1 MWDDTDD
8 SGATPVAQPGSYSVY
23 QPQLEQAAPGITK
36 VINQQSQPGES
47 WIDTAQRAL
56 TMLVMTNSQRQLMQI
71 NLERARQGLPP
82 ISGAQAG
89 LSVGVEVGA
98 DTKQLLVYGGI
109 ALLAVLLLSRR

>member
-89 LSVGVEVGA
+89 LSVGVEVGR
-98 DTKQLLVYGGI
+98 DTRQLIMIGGV